1 MDYKE
6 NVIIVLDFD
15 NLYII
20 GVDSFGNTYLVD
32 YIN

>member
-20 GVDSFGNTYLVD
+20 GVDSFANTYLVD